1 MRVFLSF
8 IFRENSSERL
18 SIRDTLHTF
27 VGEKGARERN
37 GGGDGTFQ
45 FPPSLT
51 ESYLHKGGRAIR
63 KSRRGRW
70 TDSKWSI
77 KLEISE
83 HTVYTR
89 THVVFLVETS
99 PRALD
104 RLSKSEAFGQ
114 ECGLRSV

>member
-51 ESYLHKGGRAIR
+51 VI
-63 KSRRGRW
+63 
-70 TDSKWSI
+70 
-77 KLEISE
+77 
-83 HTVYTR
+83 YTR
-89 THVVFLVETS
+89 AGGQSGNLGAEDGRTVS
-99 PRALD
+99 GALSWKFRNTRCTRVRGILGRD
-104 RLSKSEAFGQ
+104 ESEST
-114 ECGLRSV
+114 R